1 MPPTWGLGR
10 PSPPLPEDWEEELD
24 ARVLIGLWARLGRG
38 GPGPMGALT
47 AKGPGGCAG
56 ADGAGPVGVCP
67 QGDFGRGGAGTS
79 AAAELLVGS
88 ALHGPLH
95 LPAGGHPAGGRPG
108 PVSGARQGGGEG
120 ARGQVRVARARP
132 SPTSRP
138 PGPPLCSGGLPSR
151 GWESLSREL
160 SPGHVAG
167 LQQTGWVNSQIL
179 ILMEGLLPV

>member
-1 MPPTWGLGR
+1 MPPTWRLGR
-10 PSPPLPEDWEEELD
+10 PSLPLPEAWEEEPD
-24 ARVLIGLWARLGRG
+24 AQVLIGLGSRLGRG

-120 ARGQVRVARARP
+120 ARGQVRVAQARP

-138 PGPPLCSGGLPSR
+138 PGLPLCSGGLPSR

-160 SPGHVAG
+160 GPGHVAG
-167 LQQTGWVNSQIL
+167 LQQTGWVNSRFSF
-179 ILMEGLLPV
+179 